1 MSHQRDESAKWGQA
15 VNEVMGEWEG
25 IARKLLSESAARG
38 FPAPDGV
45 TLDDL
50 QIMTLKAQGE
60 LVKANAKIYQEQ
72 RQIIFELEGL
82 SLKVAIEVAKLA
94 LDWYKAQLLNDLALE
109 QAEQD
114 ANIEK
119 WRGDVIRL
127 NAETENRQAA
137 IIRLKAD
144 IEHEV
149 NLYKQQEIQA
159 EYLTLQAEVDL
170 VNAKVA
176 TAEAKLAIIG
186 SLYDVIAA
194 EQLALYAE
202 QRRAAALQLVVA
214 AKKRLADVKKEMIPL
229 YLKKAEAREDLAEA
243 TTKEAAVKEQIE
255 LLGYDRIKLK
265 DAEEE
270 ADHEVR
276 EAENDFQLAQ
286 EQYTRWEKIVEI
298 LRTQQRRI
306 LQQYANDV
314 RREILARQLAL
325 RKEDLEIDFSTTFQR
340 RQMEANADIALM
352 GYEKLLSKQE
362 FLNRMKNLKEIGV
375 DNASTIEASATQTLH
390 SSTWTVYAKRVSK
403 GSANIS

>member
-15 VNEVMGEWEG
+15 VNGVMGEWEG
-25 IARKLLSESAARG
+25 NTRKLLAESAARG
-38 FPAPDGV
+38 FPAPDGA

-50 QIMTLKAQGE
+50 QAMTLKAQGE

-72 RQIIFELEGL
+72 RQVIFELAGL

-114 ANIEK
+114 ANAEK

-127 NAETENRQAA
+127 NAETGSRQTA

-149 NLYKQQEIQA
+149 NFYKQQEIQA

-202 QRRAAALQLVVA
+202 QRRAAALQLVLE
-214 AKKRLADVKKEMIPL
+214 AKKRLAEVKKEMIPL
-229 YLKKAEAREDLAEA
+229 YLEKAGAREDLADA
-243 TTKEAAVKEQIE
+243 TIREAAVKEQIE
-255 LLGYDRIKLK
+255 LLGYERIKLS

-270 ADHEVR
+270 SSHEVR
-276 EAENDFQLAQ
+276 QAEDDHELAL
-286 EQYTRWEKIVEI
+286 EQYARWEKIVEL

-306 LQQYANDV
+306 LQQYANDAQ
-314 RREILARQLAL
+314 REILARQLAL
-325 RKEDLEIDFSTTFQR
+325 KKEDLEIDFSTTFQR
-340 RQMEANADIALM
+340 RQMDTDADIALM
-352 GYEKLLSKQE
+352 GYENLLSKEE
-362 FLNRMKNLKEIGV
+362 FANRMKNLKEVGV
-375 DNASTIEASATQTLH
+375 DNASTIAASANQKLT
-390 SSTWTVYAKRVSK
+390 SSTWTTYNKRVSK
-403 GSANIS
+403 GSAA